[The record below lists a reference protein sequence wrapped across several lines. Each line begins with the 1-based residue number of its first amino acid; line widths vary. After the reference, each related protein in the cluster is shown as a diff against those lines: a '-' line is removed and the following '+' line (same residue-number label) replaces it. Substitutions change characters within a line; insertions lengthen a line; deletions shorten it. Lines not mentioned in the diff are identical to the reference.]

1 MGDDADGQS
10 DHQPSSKESSPSW
23 KCVWKTRPANPVSTL
38 SFSPDGTLFAT
49 CGKNDRLVR
58 VWYQNNATREYNR
71 SISSYRVQT
80 WLVHIEYQQACKRL
94 WMKQ

>member
-1 MGDDADGQS
+1 MGDDADANS
-10 DHQPSSKESSPSW
+10 YHQPSSKESSPSW

-58 VWYQNNATREYNR
+58 VWYQNNATREYFNFFSTSR
-71 SISSYRVQT
+71 FQT
-80 WLVHIEYQQACKRL
+80 WLVYVY
-94 WMKQ
+94 